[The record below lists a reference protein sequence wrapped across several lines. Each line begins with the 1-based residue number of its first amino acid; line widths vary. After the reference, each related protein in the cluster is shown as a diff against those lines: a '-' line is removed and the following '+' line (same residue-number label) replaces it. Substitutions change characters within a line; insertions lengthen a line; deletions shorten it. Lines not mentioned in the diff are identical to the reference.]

1 MRLCHGALL
10 VLMSLAGLGAL
21 AAEERRGDGIARML
35 IAAVGQDLE
44 VEMETSSV
52 NILGF
57 DRKPRTRT
65 EFLKLAAAETYLHK
79 ADALLSLPDAAGCT
93 LREVQVNNALL
104 DLVEGEQA
112 EAYPDDNHNA
122 HLVSEDASEAIEA
135 ALEDRP
141 VRAAPPAQQASSPT
155 STESQVKT
163 SDALHSRFR
172 VRSHFECS
180 NPGVIQELKVT
191 LMDNY
196 RHVEK
201 LRIQWLTEDDQG
213 AVFLKYRHDRFWLK
227 R

>member
-1 MRLCHGALL
+1 MI
-10 VLMSLAGLGAL
+10 LMSLSGFGAI
-21 AAEERRGDGIARML
+21 AAEDRRGDGIARML

-65 EFLKLAAAETYLHK
+65 EFLKLTAAETYLHK
-79 ADALLSLPDAAGCT
+79 PDALLALPDAAGCT

-112 EAYPDDNHNA
+112 KDYPDDNRNA
-122 HLVSEDASEAIEA
+122 HFISEDANEAIEA

-141 VRAAPPAQQASSPT
+141 IRSTPPANQPAQQASSPT
-155 STESQVKT
+155 SPESQAT
-163 SDALHSRFR
+163 ISDALHSRFR

-180 NPGVIQELKVT
+180 NPGVINELKVT